1 MIKGALMDSTD
12 ILKRLRATRVSKG
25 LSQTSLA
32 KAISCNTVEYS
43 QKELGREAIS
53 TEEWLL
59 IADML
64 KVPVE
69 TFFFM
74 VPSKVIEDGKK
85 LIYSYHR
92 LSLRSKTTVMTLVEA
107 LLYNQWCEA
116 KEKGVAEM
124 KLKKRSRNKL
134 ALAGSG

>member
-1 MIKGALMDSTD
+1 MNSTD

-25 LSQTSLA
+25 LSHTSLA
-32 KAISCNTVEYS
+32 KAIGCSVAEYS

-69 TFFFM
+69 TFFLM
-74 VPSKVIEDGKK
+74 IPSKVIEDGKK

-92 LSLRSKTTVMTLVEA
+92 LSLRSKITVMTLVDV

-116 KEKGVAEM
+116 KEKGAVKE
-124 KLKKRSRNKL
+124 KQKKRSKNKL
-134 ALAGSG
+134 SLASFG

>member
-1 MIKGALMDSTD
+1 MDSTD

-32 KAISCNTVEYS
+32 RAIKCSAIEYS
-43 QKELGREAIS
+43 QKEMGQKAIS

-69 TFFFM
+69 TFFLM
-74 VPSKVIEDGKK
+74 IPSKVIEDGKK

-92 LSLRSKTTVMTLVEA
+92 LSLRSKTTVMTLIET

-116 KEKGVAEM
+116 KEKGVTEII
-124 KLKKRSRNKL
+124 LKKRSKNKL
-134 ALAGSG
+134 SLAGFG